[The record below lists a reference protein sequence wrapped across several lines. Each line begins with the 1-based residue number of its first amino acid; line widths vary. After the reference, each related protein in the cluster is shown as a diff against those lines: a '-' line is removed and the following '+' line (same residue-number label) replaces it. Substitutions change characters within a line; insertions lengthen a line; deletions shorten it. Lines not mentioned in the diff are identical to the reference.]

1 MSAFSKPRVLDPLSI
16 FIASPDLL
24 KEAVLPTLY
33 KQGNEGSN
41 KLRNGSVWKMAQA
54 QDWHCHVSDPGCSG
68 FPVYHPA
75 LLERTL
81 IGVPPASSLAC
92 PRQL

>member
-33 KQGNEGSN
+33 KQGNEGSD
-41 KLRNGSVWKMAQA
+41 KLRNGSESGKWPRPRTGTAMSLTQGALAFQSTTLPYWKE
-54 QDWHCHVSDPGCSG
+54 H
-68 FPVYHPA
+68 
-75 LLERTL
+75 
-81 IGVPPASSLAC
+81 
-92 PRQL
+92 